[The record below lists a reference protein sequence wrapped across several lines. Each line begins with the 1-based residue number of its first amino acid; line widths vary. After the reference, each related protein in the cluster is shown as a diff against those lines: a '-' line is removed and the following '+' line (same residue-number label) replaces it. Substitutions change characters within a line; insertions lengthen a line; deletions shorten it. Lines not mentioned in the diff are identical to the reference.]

1 MRPVV
6 VCSLTW
12 VSVSS
17 KIRCNVC
24 NHLKFFLRSLFFIYL
39 ILCKHFCLNFYC
51 LYILMR
57 FMLLDDEQIIWWWVR
72 FHCIPLEIVTTNW
85 GVCLER
91 MLIPQGI
98 YQSEAFINLMFCR
111 WWWQKNY
118 ECQCEIKGRN
128 NIFF

>member
-24 NHLKFFLRSLFFIYL
+24 NNLKFFLLSLFFIYL
-39 ILCKHFCLNFYC
+39 ILCKRFCLNFYC

-57 FMLLDDEQIIWWWVR
+57 FVLLDDEQIIWWWRFR
-72 FHCIPLEIVTTNW
+72 FHSIPLEIVTTNW
-85 GVCLER
+85 GICMRECSFPRHLS
-91 MLIPQGI
+91 IWGI
-98 YQSEAFINLMFCR
+98 YQSHVLQMMMTEELWVPVWNKR
-111 WWWQKNY
+111 K
-118 ECQCEIKGRN
+118 K
-128 NIFF
+128 